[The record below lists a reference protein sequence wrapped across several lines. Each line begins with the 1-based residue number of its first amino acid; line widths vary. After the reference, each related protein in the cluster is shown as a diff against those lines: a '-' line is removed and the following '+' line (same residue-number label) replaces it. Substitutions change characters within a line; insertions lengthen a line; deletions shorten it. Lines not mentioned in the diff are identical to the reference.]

1 MVKDGDFRQDLYYR
15 INVIGVSVASLA
27 DRSEDIPLLAGNI
40 IDKYNSG
47 NSTDITINDGAL
59 QALVGYPFPGNVREL
74 ENILERATALCEGN
88 QITHEDLHLPSMELD
103 LSASQTDLGKIT
115 QDIEVKQI
123 TLALEQNRWNQSA
136 TARALGITLRQLRY
150 KIEKL
155 ELNKS

>member
-1 MVKDGDFRQDLYYR
+1 
-15 INVIGVSVASLA
+15 
-27 DRSEDIPLLAGNI
+27 
-40 IDKYNSG
+40 
-47 NSTDITINDGAL
+47 
-59 QALVGYPFPGNVREL
+59 
-74 ENILERATALCEGN
+74 
-88 QITHEDLHLPSMELD
+88 MELD